1 MIQII
6 GSMEDE
12 RTFSTLAFM
21 KTRIQNCLC
30 EHLDMVIWMFA
41 QLFIPL
47 IPFFMMMPSQLGL
60 MRKLGEVFGLDVFW
74 LQCLWVN
81 FSFQA

>member
-1 MIQII
+1 
-6 GSMEDE
+6 
-12 RTFSTLAFM
+12 
-21 KTRIQNCLC
+21 
-30 EHLDMVIWMFA
+30 MVIWMFA